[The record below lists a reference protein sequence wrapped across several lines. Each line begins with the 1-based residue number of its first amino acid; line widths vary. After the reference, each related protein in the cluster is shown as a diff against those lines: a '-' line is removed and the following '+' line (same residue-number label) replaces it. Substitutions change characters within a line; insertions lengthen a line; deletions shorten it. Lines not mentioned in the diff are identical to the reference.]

1 MEKITERFIR
11 YAKIDTQSNEKS
23 TTCPSTNKQ
32 FNLAK
37 VLKDELEQMGI
48 NKTELDENG
57 YLYATIPAN
66 VNYKVPSI
74 GFIAHL
80 DTSPDMP
87 ADNVKPILVKNYS
100 GKDIIL
106 NLEKNIVLSPSE
118 FPEIMNYVGQDLVV
132 TDGNTLLGAD
142 DKAGITAIMRMA
154 EFISEN
160 PEFKHGP
167 IRIAFTP
174 DEEIGRGANLFNI
187 KKFGADFAYTI
198 DGGAIGELEYENFN
212 AAHATI
218 SIVGKNVH
226 PGEAKNKMVNAILI
240 LNRVIGVLPVE
251 ETPRYTE
258 GYQGFYHVLNA
269 SGNVEGAEAEL
280 LIRDHDSDKFE
291 EKKQRLRNVV
301 DALNQE
307 YGTSNISLEITD
319 QYYNMKKMIEPHFH
333 IVEMAKKAM
342 EQVGVIP
349 NIKPIRGG
357 TDGARLSYMGL
368 PTPNIFS
375 GGHNYHSRYEYVPVP
390 SMEKASETILKIAEL
405 YALENAP
412 DEGESK

>member
-66 VNYKVPSI
+66 VSYKVPAI

-87 ADNVKPILVKNYS
+87 ADNVKPIVVKNYS

-106 NLEKNIVLSPSE
+106 NLEKNIVLSPGE
-118 FPEIMNYVGQDLVV
+118 FPELANYVGQDLVV
-132 TDGNTLLGAD
+132 TDGNTLLGSD
-142 DKAGITAIMRMA
+142 DKAGISAIMNMA
-154 EFISEN
+154 QFISEN
-160 PEFKHGP
+160 SDYKHGP
-167 IRIAFTP
+167 IKIAFTP

-198 DGGAIGELEYENFN
+198 DGGAIGELEFENFN
-212 AAHATI
+212 AAHARI

-240 LNRVIGVLPVE
+240 LNRIIGAIPVE

-258 GYQGFYHVLNA
+258 GYQGFFHVLHA

-280 LIRDHDSDKFE
+280 LIRDHDENNFN
-291 EKKQRLRNVV
+291 EKKYRLEQVV
-301 DALNQE
+301 HSLNQE
-307 YGTSNISLEITD
+307 YGSNAISIEIVD
-319 QYYNMKKMIEPHFH
+319 QYYNMKKMIEPHYH
-333 IVEMAKKAM
+333 IVETARIAM
-342 EQVGVIP
+342 EQVGIKP

-375 GGHNYHSRYEYVPVP
+375 GGHNFHSRFEFVPVQ
-390 SMEKASETILKIAEL
+390 SMEKACETILKIAEL
-405 YALENAP
+405 YTLQYEP
-412 DEGESK
+412 K